1 MSGGTGVILLAGGR
15 STRMGADKAQVRV
28 NGRRLVDIALAT
40 LPDGAPRVVVSP
52 VDLGL
57 NGVRT
62 VSEDPPFG
70 GPVAGIAAGLAE
82 LVELDG
88 LAPGVDFVAVLPVDA
103 PAAALML
110 PTMRRAIGE
119 RFDVAVVED
128 AEGRLQPLCALWRR
142 QALSAALDA
151 IEVRDAP
158 ARALIAAAGSIV
170 AVAGTG
176 AERDYDTP
184 GALAELGDVTLPED

>member
-57 NGVRT
+57 DGVPT
-62 VSEDPPFG
+62 VSEDPPYG
-70 GPVAGIAAGLAE
+70 GPVAGIAAGFAE
-82 LVELDG
+82 LPETI
-88 LAPGVDFVAVLPVDA
+88 DFVSVLAVDA
-103 PAAALML
+103 PASGLLL

-128 AEGRLQPLCALWRR
+128 AEGRVQPLCALWRR
-142 QALSAALDA
+142 QALAEALDA

-158 ARALIAAAGSIV
+158 ARALIAAAGNIV

-176 AERDYDTP
+176 AERDYDT
-184 GALAELGDVTLPED
+184 AAELAELGTVDL